1 MAIESAEV
9 LLPSVDIAADLDF
22 WTSSA
27 LGFRMDHV
35 FPADDPRVAC
45 LSGHGLRLRLAK
57 SPGGA
62 PTSNPSTIR
71 LLHSGKPPQQPS
83 LVSPSGVH
91 VEFHPSTLA
100 FPSPPTQHS
109 FSTRRLL
116 DNAPWIIGR
125 AGMHYRDLIPT
136 RLGGSIIASH
146 IRITDPGP
154 VPDRVHFHTVGFQL
168 IYVLKGWVRVV
179 YEDQGP
185 AFIMRGGDCVIQPP
199 GIRHRVLE
207 SGEGV
212 EVVEVGVPAEHL
224 TTIDHEMVLPNGSEV
239 VGEREWEGQRFVR
252 SMADD
257 AVWGDWR
264 VEGFE
269 ARDTGVRVGTK
280 GKASVNV
287 VKPVMG
293 MGKGGVV
300 SIHDADIL
308 FDCEC
313 TRSLRDQRVSLLTR
327 ESSSCPVRI
336 MYPPRPGQWP
346 A

>member
-1 MAIESAEV
+1 MAIEAAEV
-9 LLPSVDIAADLDF
+9 LLPSADMAADLAF
-22 WTSSA
+22 WTSPEI
-27 LGFRMDHV
+27 GFRMDQIY
-35 FPADDPRVAC
+35 PADDPRVAS

-57 SPGGA
+57 SPGTTA
-62 PTSNPSTIR
+62 TSNTSTIR
-71 LLHSGKPPQQPS
+71 LLHTGKPPQQPT

-91 VEFHPSTLA
+91 VEFHPSALD
-100 FPSPPTQHS
+100 FPCPPTQHS
-109 FSTRRLL
+109 FSTRRLV

-146 IRITDPGP
+146 IRITEPGP
-154 VPDRVHFHTVGFQL
+154 VPDRVHFHNVGFQL
-168 IYVLKGWVRVV
+168 IYCLRGWVRVV

-207 SGEGV
+207 SGDGV
-212 EVVEVGVPAEHL
+212 EVLEVGVPAEHL
-224 TTIDHEMVLPNGSEV
+224 TTIDHEMVLPNGSDV

-252 SMADD
+252 SMADE
-257 AVWGDWR
+257 AVWGKWR

-269 ARDTGVRVGTK
+269 ARDTGVKAGTK

-293 MGKGGVV
+293 NGNEGVV
-300 SIHDADIL
+300 SSHDADIL
-308 FDCEC
+308 FDCEWI
-313 TRSLRDQRVSLLTR
+313 RSVYPLRDRRVALLT
-327 ESSSCPVRI
+327 
-336 MYPPRPGQWP
+336 
-346 A
+346 